1 MTSWQLMKTFSK
13 NGDLL
18 IKYNFKNTLFLL
30 TLLGLV
36 TVYNNCS
43 SGTSKVS
50 TYKPPS
56 ELTCTQ
62 GLYQKTQ
69 GSTGLS
75 LSSLLEQ
82 RSLNLFQVPNTGNW
96 EDVSSDNLR
105 LEQTYLDHLDAEE
118 AHQIVY
124 DQIPSNMEPVVVAVI
139 DTGVDHN
146 HPDLTNQMYKNG
158 SGQIIGYDFA
168 DNEANAMDIGGHG
181 THVSGL
187 IAAEGHNSEGIR
199 GGAPEYVKIMP
210 IRVIGPD
217 GGSVANIRKGIEFAI
232 DNGADIINMSLG
244 ATGPNNSDWR
254 EVFNLEDL
262 LQEAIDQGIIVTIAS
277 GNEGVEL
284 NYRIMTYPAVFGSE
298 MSGVITVGAYNVADV
313 FSLSPFSNFSSR
325 HVELQAPGS
334 VGLREGLIST
344 CPSGFSDPIYCKIAG
359 TSMAT
364 PLVAG
369 LIALIKIYLK
379 KKGAQL
385 NAYEIEQLI
394 KESSNKYQSLIQL
407 GQDGRAINYKSTI
420 DRLVQIYES
429 DILEHPK
436 YLRLAPGQNGR
447 LAIKVDPY
455 APDLTFQW
463 YHNGQPIEGAD
474 EIELLLRN
482 VSSENEGNYHV
493 EVNRVSGDTVS
504 SLAAEVQVI
513 TMCHK

>member
-1 MTSWQLMKTFSK
+1 
-13 NGDLL
+13 
-18 IKYNFKNTLFLL
+18 
-30 TLLGLV
+30 
-36 TVYNNCS
+36 
-43 SGTSKVS
+43 
-50 TYKPPS
+50 
-56 ELTCTQ
+56 
-62 GLYQKTQ
+62 
-69 GSTGLS
+69 
-75 LSSLLEQ
+75 
-82 RSLNLFQVPNTGNW
+82 
-96 EDVSSDNLR
+96 
-105 LEQTYLDHLDAEE
+105 
-118 AHQIVY
+118 
-124 DQIPSNMEPVVVAVI
+124 
-139 DTGVDHN
+139 
-146 HPDLTNQMYKNG
+146 
-158 SGQIIGYDFA
+158 
-168 DNEANAMDIGGHG
+168 
-181 THVSGL
+181 
-187 IAAEGHNSEGIR
+187 
-199 GGAPEYVKIMP
+199 MP
-210 IRVIGPD
+210 IRVLHPVRKKNPD
-217 GGSVANIRKGIEFAI
+217 GSFRYTMSGSFDTIREGIEFAI

-244 ATGPNNSDWR
+244 ATTTNTIEFNSSYWR
-254 EVFNLEDL
+254 KLFNLEDV
-262 LQEAIDQGIIVTIAS
+262 LQEAIDQGIIVTISS
-277 GNEGVEL
+277 GNSGVEL
-284 NYRIMTYPAVFGSE
+284 NHRKMAYPAVSGSE

-334 VGLREGLIST
+334 VGLLREGLIST
-344 CPSGFSDPIYCKIAG
+344 CPSGFSDPIYCKMAG

-394 KESSNKYQSLIQL
+394 KESSNKYESLIQL

-474 EIELLLRN
+474 QIELLLKN

-493 EVNRVSGDTVS
+493 EVKRVSGDKVS
-504 SLAAEVQVI
+504 SLAAEVQVT